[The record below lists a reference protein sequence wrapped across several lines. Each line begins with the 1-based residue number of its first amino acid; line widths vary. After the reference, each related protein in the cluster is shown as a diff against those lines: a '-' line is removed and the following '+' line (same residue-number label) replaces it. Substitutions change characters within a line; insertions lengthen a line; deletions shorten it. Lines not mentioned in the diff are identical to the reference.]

1 MPPSPDVLVIGAGFG
16 GLGCALSLAERGAK
30 VLLVEALTYPGGCA
44 SSFERKGHRFE
55 AGATLFSGLAPN
67 QLFGRWNERWGL
79 GVEVDWLDPVM
90 EVRAP
95 GLRLQVLRDR
105 AAFVDTLCALPG
117 APAPALRGFFA
128 AQSAL
133 ADALWELFDE
143 PELLPPL
150 SSATLWRHLLRAPRL
165 APVLPFLTRP
175 LTAFLARYGLDG
187 FAPLRAWLDPLCQ
200 ITVQCPADEAE
211 AAFALAA
218 MDYGWRG
225 TGHVRGG
232 IGRLATGLAE
242 AVGRAGGEVRFA
254 ERARGLRREG
264 GVWRVE
270 LRTGEVRAPVVVA
283 NLLPADLGVLLGGHP
298 ALDTRHAEVAA
309 GWGAVM
315 LYRVVEHE
323 GPAHH
328 LDLTAVPGAP
338 LVEGNHV
345 FVSVGGPEQG
355 PRRSLTASTHVAL
368 DRVRGPDVAEVV
380 AAAQAKMRTT
390 IAALAPELGAPVLEM
405 TASPRTFQ
413 RFTRRREGA
422 VGGAPRRAGWAAWRR
437 LGPEQVGP
445 GLWLVGDSVFPG
457 QSTYAAALGGH
468 RVAEAITRSGRMPV
482 ASEGIRGTEERP

>member
-1 MPPSPDVLVIGAGFG
+1 MPRDPDVLVIGAGFG
-16 GLGCALSLAERGAK
+16 GLGCALSLAERGAR

-44 SSFERKGHRFE
+44 SSFRRAGHRFE

-67 QLFGRWNERWGL
+67 QLFGRWITRFGL
-79 GVEVDWLDPVM
+79 DVQVDWLDPVM

-95 GLRLQVLRDR
+95 GLRLPVLRDR
-105 AAFVDTLCALPG
+105 AAFVESLCVLPG
-117 APAPALRGFFA
+117 APAPALRRFFREQA
-128 AQSAL
+128 AL
-133 ADALWELFDE
+133 ADALWALFDE

-150 SSATLWRHLLRAPRL
+150 SAGTLWRHLLGAPRL
-165 APVLPFLTRP
+165 APLLPFLTRP
-175 LTAFLARYGLDG
+175 LSAFLARLGLDT
-187 FAPLRAWLDPLCQ
+187 FAPLRAWLEPLCQ

-270 LRTGEVRAPVVVA
+270 LRAGEVRAPVVVA
-283 NLLPADLGVLLGGHP
+283 NLLPADLGALLGGDA
-298 ALDTRHAEVAA
+298 ALAARHEEVGR

-328 LDLTAVPGAP
+328 LDLTAEPGAP

-355 PRRSLTASTHVAL
+355 ARRSLTASTHVAL
-368 DRVRGPDVAEVV
+368 DRVRGPEVGEVV
-380 AAAQAKMRTT
+380 AAAQARMRATM
-390 IAALAPELGAPVLEM
+390 AALAPELEGPVLEM

-468 RVAEAITRSGRMPV
+468 RVAEAITRSGRMRV
-482 ASEGIRGTEERP
+482 ASEGIRGPEERP